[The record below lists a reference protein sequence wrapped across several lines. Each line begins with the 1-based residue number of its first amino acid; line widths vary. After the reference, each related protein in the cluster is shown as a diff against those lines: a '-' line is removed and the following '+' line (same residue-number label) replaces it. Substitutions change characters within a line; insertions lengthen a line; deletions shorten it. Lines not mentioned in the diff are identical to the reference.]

1 MTQVVAD
8 SYSNVPYWL
17 KKLTNAVNNILNGK
31 INAISSVTL
40 TANTTTTTVADL
52 RCTASS
58 VIILMPTTSNAAAA
72 LATTYIT
79 VTKQS
84 FTITHANAASTDRTF
99 NYAVLG

>member
-1 MTQVVAD
+1 MTQTVGD
-8 SYSNVPYWL
+8 SYSDLQYWL
-17 KKLTNAVNNILNGK
+17 KKLTSAVNNILNGK
-31 INAISSVTL
+31 INSISSVTL

-58 VIILMPTTSNAAAA
+58 VISLMPTSSNAAAA

-84 FTITHANAASTDRTF
+84 FTITHANTSSTDRTF

>member
-1 MTQVVAD
+1 MTQIVAD

-40 TANTTTTTVADL
+40 MANTTTTTVADL

-58 VIILMPTTSNAAAA
+58 IVTLMPTTSSARTA
-72 LATTYIT
+72 LNTSYIT

-84 FTITHANAASTDRTF
+84 FTINHTSYSNTDMTF
-99 NYAVLG
+99 NYAILG